1 MFLLSFFKIYGIIGI
16 IKEKNGDKRMKRY
29 TKERYIG
36 SGGIVA
42 REKTISGEYS
52 THRHEFYEIEYIL
65 SGSGEYRIDD
75 NVYEIKA
82 GMLFFM
88 TPFHFHSVSAQDCKV
103 YNIMFSESLCDTN
116 FLVRLLHSDDSP
128 AIDTDGSDTDFWK
141 AVLHEIVSA
150 ERDTMYASY
159 LLNSVL
165 GKLAS
170 KHLNSDTVAPPI
182 KNAMLY
188 LLHHFREN
196 PTLAQTAE
204 HVGYAPSYFSA
215 VFKQETGFGYKEYLD
230 RLRFDYAK
238 KLIKHSRMPMIQICR
253 ESGFDDYPNFIRRFK
268 KRFGVSPANMD

>member
-1 MFLLSFFKIYGIIGI
+1 MQRFS
-16 IKEKNGDKRMKRY
+16 
-29 TKERYIG
+29 KERYIG
-36 SGGIVA
+36 SDGIVT
-42 REKTISGEYS
+42 REKTINGEYS
-52 THRHEFYEIEYIL
+52 THRHEFYEIEYII

-88 TPFHFHSVSAQDCKV
+88 TPFHFHSVSAKDCKV
-103 YNIMFSESLCDTN
+103 YNIMFSESLCDTD

-128 AIDTDGSDTDFWK
+128 AIDTSTFAADFWK
-141 AVLHEIVSA
+141 ATLRELVLA
-150 ERDTMYASY
+150 ECDTSYSGY
-159 LLNSVL
+159 LLNSIL
-165 GKLAS
+165 GKLAKGQPKTS
-170 KHLNSDTVAPPI
+170 AVAPPI

-215 VFKQETGFGYKEYLD
+215 VFKQETGLGYKEYLD

-268 KRFGVSPANMD
+268 KRFGVSPANMV